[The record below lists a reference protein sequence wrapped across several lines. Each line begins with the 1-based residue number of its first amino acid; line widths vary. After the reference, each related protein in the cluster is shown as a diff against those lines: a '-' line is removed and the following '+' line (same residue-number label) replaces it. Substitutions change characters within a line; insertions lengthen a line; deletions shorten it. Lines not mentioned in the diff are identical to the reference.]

1 MVVKK
6 ANFLNKGG
14 GALVKKSVMII
25 IAVVVVAAV
34 VLVAAYF
41 TLWNDKD
48 ENNNVLSSTSPGHY
62 TYAYDGIEYDLE
74 IPNEI
79 KGLVLDVHG
88 MTMDADQEND
98 GTNLREI
105 GPKYGYVIL
114 QPSTPTRSIL
124 PDYDARLF
132 EMVNIVVDEL
142 GVDTDRIHVTGFSNG
157 GRYTWRTV
165 RDHSDFYASAAPA
178 ASGIVAE
185 NGCTFTEGDMPEFEI
200 PILFMLGTNDKTVTL
215 STTTAQRNA
224 VIAAWNMGTGT
235 VIAGDSTYTH
245 TRYTNANGTVFE
257 VISHNYTSDAP
268 FALTGGLVEGH
279 CFPGSTVYYDPAD
292 PKQTF
297 ACEGA
302 NSFIWGEE
310 LMKFFIAHPKS

>member
-1 MVVKK
+1 M
-6 ANFLNKGG
+6 
-14 GALVKKSVMII
+14 KKSVMII

-62 TYAYDGIEYDLE
+62 TYTYDGIAYDLE

-124 PDYDARLF
+124 TDYDARLF

-165 RDHSDFYASAAPA
+165 LDHSDFYASAAPA
-178 ASGIVAE
+178 ASGIGTLPD
-185 NGCTFTEGDMPEFEI
+185 GCTFSGDEMPEYEI
-200 PILFMLGTNDKTVTL
+200 PILYMYGTQDSGYPTGIV
-215 STTTAQRNA
+215 QRDA
-224 VIAAWNMGTGT
+224 VIAAWNMGAG
-235 VIAGDSTYTH
+235 VNIATDSTYTH

-257 VISHNYTSDAP
+257 FISHDYASNAP
-268 FALTGGLVEGH
+268 FELTGGLVGGH